1 MSNEI
6 ELLKSQIQD
15 LVNKVNELEEKE
27 KKEEFKIVERVSKF
41 SNYYIISG
49 IENDEFSTESIEEQF
64 DSVDTKYYNSNNYF
78 HTQEEAEKYL
88 KRFLLELKILRTRDK
103 VNGDWKPNWN
113 DGDQIKHTIIC
124 CRNYVNEYF
133 HYIHYKA
140 LSFETK
146 EKRKKFRELIT
157 DEEIIE
163 FLSF

>member
-1 MSNEI
+1 MSGEI

-103 VNGDWKPNWN
+103 VNGDWEPNWTN
-113 DGDQIKHTIIC
+113 DDNKFCID
-124 CRNYVNEYF
+124 VEENEVDEY
-133 HYIHYKA
+133 YGQDRSNL
-140 LSFETK
+140 LSFETR
-146 EKRKKFRELIT
+146 EKRARFRELIA

-163 FLSF
+163 FLNF